1 MDGLNSRFEKPIVYI
16 VSPSC
21 ELLECVAIAANESQ
35 FIPLAYEEF
44 DRFEEF
50 FDEMSPGCILIAT
63 ANYDAVAIEQMCRI
77 FSRSPSAQIAL
88 VLSIWSMADIVRAV
102 QQGVSDLLSSGD
114 SFETI
119 ALAIGRAI
127 TRDDVCRSR
136 ISNDLPHR
144 IRVRL
149 DDHEARL
156 LSQIIQGRTTKQIVT
171 ELDVSARTIHYRKK
185 SIYSKIGVQDRNE
198 AIEVCR
204 QHRKAEASL
213 NGWHACLPME
223 SKLRESVR

>member
-1 MDGLNSRFEKPIVYI
+1 MDGLKRKILRSIVYI

-21 ELLECVAIAANESQ
+21 ELLESVAIAAKESQ
-35 FIPLAYEEF
+35 VIPLAYEEF
-44 DRFEEF
+44 ERFAEF
-50 FDEMSPGCILIAT
+50 FDEMSPGCILLAT
-63 ANYDAVAIEQMCRI
+63 AKYDSVAIEQLSRI
-77 FSRSPSAQIAL
+77 FSRSPSAQVVL

-102 QQGVSDLLSSGD
+102 QQGVSDLLSDGE
-114 SFETI
+114 SFEKI
-119 ALAIGRAI
+119 VGVIGRAI
-127 TRDDVCRSR
+127 ERDNVCRSR
-136 ISNDLPHR
+136 ITNDLPHR
-144 IRVRL
+144 IRDQL
-149 DDHEARL
+149 DDHEAKL
-156 LSQIIQGRTTKQIVT
+156 LSQIIQGRTTKQIVK
-171 ELDVSARTIHYRKK
+171 ELALSARTIHYRKK